1 MSAAPIAL
9 FVYNRPWHTR
19 QTIEALKKNN
29 LAGSSDLFI
38 FSDGPQTADAE
49 KDVQAVR
56 EYVGTV
62 RGFRSIEVFER
73 ERNFGL
79 AESIVDGVSRLC
91 NEFGKAI
98 VLEDDIVTSPY
109 FLEFMNQALKRYE
122 AEKTVWHISGWNYP
136 VDENGLPEAF
146 FLRVMN
152 CWGWATWADRWAFYR
167 KEPERLVKTW
177 SKRDIRRFN
186 LDGAHDFWWQVTSNY
201 TGALNTWAI
210 FWYATIF
217 ENSGFCLN
225 PAKTFVR
232 NIGHDG
238 SGMHSQ
244 ITDIHASPMA
254 TRNIRNYPQTVV
266 ENERAVDLIKRFYR
280 STQPNLLVRA
290 RRNISRG
297 LKLIIRLIIGRKTA

>member
-109 FLEFMNQALKRYE
+109 FLEFMNQALKRYSS
-122 AEKTVWHISGWNYP
+122 EKKIWHISGWNYP
-136 VDENGLPEAF
+136 VDATGLQESF

-152 CWGWATWADRWAFYR
+152 CWGWATWADRWSFY
-167 KEPERLVKTW
+167 KKDPERLVKNWT
-177 SKRDIRRFN
+177 KKDIYRFN
-186 LDGAHDFWWQVTSNY
+186 LEGAHDFWAQVAANHS
-201 TGALNTWAI
+201 GLAKTWAI

-217 ENSGFCLN
+217 EQQGLCLN
-225 PAKTFVR
+225 PASTYVV

-238 SGMHSQ
+238 SGTNCQKTDVHS
-244 ITDIHASPMA
+244 SSLA
-254 TRNIRNYPQTVV
+254 TRCVSSYPETFV
-266 ENERAVDLIKRFYR
+266 ENEQAVELIKHFYH
-280 STQPNLLVRA
+280 STRPELLVRI
-290 RRNISRG
+290 RRKISRG
-297 LKLIIRLIIGRKTA
+297 LKAAIRFVLRR